1 MIRTLLCL
9 LIFFSSALLLAQTQR
24 VSGRVTSASEPNG
37 LPGVSVLVKGSSTGA
52 LTDLDGRYA
61 LEAPANATLVF
72 SFVGFTSQEI
82 AVNGQTEINVL
93 MTEEAKELEEVVVMG
108 YASVQKRDLTG
119 AVTAVK
125 ATAFQDQSL
134 SGIDQALQGQ
144 APGVQVTQSSG
155 TPGGGI
161 SVRIR
166 GVTSIGA
173 GNTPLYI
180 IDGIMVETGTLS
192 LRSFGGQNDNAL
204 SLINPGDI
212 ESIQVLKDA
221 SAKALYGSRASNGV
235 VIVTTKRGKTN
246 QAKINFDAQRGIVD
260 PVNKIKLLNSTELL
274 ELQREAVTNAG
285 QNPDS
290 FGLIP
295 GVTDAV
301 NTNWQDEVLRTGIM
315 QQYQL
320 SASGGNDYSKYY
332 ISTNYR
338 SEEGVQ
344 LNNLFERVGAT
355 INLDQR
361 LTNKLSVSTNITLA
375 RTLNK
380 RVKGDNFLD
389 GVYSGAVKS
398 LPFYAPYDEQGK
410 LVGPGNPSYAA
421 FPNFNPVAQALL
433 PRFKATT
440 AKMLGALI
448 ANYKFNQNFSL
459 RAQVSMDYN
468 DITEDQYE
476 SSQTAIGGYLTG
488 VGGQGYGVFIA
499 STSTNI
505 NSYATLSYAKV
516 LGKHSVNAL
525 VGTEVIENFSIN
537 GNVQGRLF
545 PSDDYTYI
553 SSAGVVDQGGSG
565 KAQNGLTS
573 FFGEVK
579 YDYNDKYLVTAS
591 FRADGSS
598 RFGPNNRFAYFPA
611 LSAAWRISSE
621 DFWNY
626 SFINDLK
633 LRVSSGFTGNERI
646 GNFQFLGQ
654 WGPVTYNGSSG
665 VGPLSIDN
673 PNLKWETTQE
683 NNVGLDVSFMEG
695 RFQLTADAYYNK
707 TTDMLLVKPYAST
720 TGFTGVTDN
729 IGEMENKGLELGIN
743 TVNIDG
749 ELKWST
755 SINLSLNRNKVL
767 LLSDSVPLYRGY
779 TANGVDATN
788 IIKEGYPLGTFLGL
802 KFLGV
807 NPATGDAMYQD
818 TNKDGNITNDD
829 AVIIGNSQ
837 AKLYGGFTN
846 KFAYKRFDLSIFFQ
860 FSYGNKILNLSKT
873 TFVNTGA
880 DILNNQT
887 VEALR
892 RWRKPGDITDVPRYE
907 FENTF
912 NNLHSDRFIEDGSY
926 LRLKNLS
933 FGYNLPSEWCNKL
946 KLERVRIYGSGT
958 NLWTL
963 TKYTGAD
970 PEVSTLDGSVSA
982 QGIDFFTLPQVRTL
996 SIGINATLK

>member
-9 LIFFSSALLLAQTQR
+9 FIFSSTLLLAQTQR
-24 VSGRVTSASEPNG
+24 VSGRVTSQTEPNG
-37 LPGVSVLVKGSSTGA
+37 LPGVSVVVKGSSTGA
-52 LTDLDGRYA
+52 ITDLDGKFVV
-61 LEAPANATLVF
+61 EAPPDATLVV
-72 SFVGFTSQEI
+72 SFVGYSSQEI
-82 AVNGQTEINVL
+82 PVNGQSVINVV

-119 AVTAVK
+119 SVTAVK
-125 ATAFQDQSL
+125 ATDFQDQSL
-134 SGIDQALQGQ
+134 SGIDQALQGH

-180 IDGIMVETGTLS
+180 IDGIQVETGTLS

-235 VIVTTKRGKTN
+235 VIVNTKRGKKN

-260 PVNKIKLLNSTELL
+260 PVNRIKLLNSTELL

-285 QNPDS
+285 KNPDAL
-290 FGLIP
+290 GLIP

-344 LNNLFERVGAT
+344 LNNLFERLGAT
-355 INLDQR
+355 VNLDQR
-361 LTNKLSVSTNITLA
+361 LTNKLSISSNMTIA

-398 LPFYAPYDEQGK
+398 LPYYSPYDEQGK
-410 LVGPGNPSYAA
+410 LVGPGNAAYAA

-433 PRFKATT
+433 PRFNANT
-440 AKMLGALI
+440 AKLLGALI
-448 ANYKFNQNFSL
+448 ANYKFNDNFL
-459 RAQVSMDYN
+459 LKAQVSLDYN

-476 SSQTAIGGYLTG
+476 SSQTAIGGYLPS
-488 VGGQGYGVFIA
+488 VGGEGYGLFIA

-505 NSYATLSYAKV
+505 NSYATLSYNKV
-516 LGKHSVNAL
+516 LGKHSVSGL
-525 VGTEVIENFSIN
+525 IGTEVIQNHSIN

-553 SSAGVVDQGGSG
+553 GSAGIVDQGGSG
-565 KAQNGLTS
+565 KAQNGLAS
-573 FFGEVK
+573 FFAEGK
-579 YDYNDKYLVTAS
+579 YDYNDRYLVTAS

-621 DFWNY
+621 EFWNAD
-626 SFINDLK
+626 FVNDLK
-633 LRVSSGFTGNERI
+633 LRASVGFTGNERI
-646 GNFQFLGQ
+646 GNFQFLGT
-654 WGPVTYNGSSG
+654 WGPVTYNGTSG
-665 VGPLSIDN
+665 VGPASIAN

-683 NNVGLDVSFMEG
+683 NNIGVDVSFLEG

-707 TTDMLLVKPYAST
+707 TTDMLLLRPYAST

-743 TVNIDG
+743 TVNFDG
-749 ELKWST
+749 AFKWST
-755 SINLSLNRNKVL
+755 GINLSLNRNKVL
-767 LLSDSVPLYRGY
+767 FLSDSVPLYRGY
-779 TANGVDATN
+779 TANGVDGTN

-807 NPATGDAMYQD
+807 DPATGDAMYQD

-829 AVIIGNSQ
+829 AVIIGTAQ
-837 AKLYGGFTN
+837 PKLYGGFTN
-846 KFAYKRFDLSIFFQ
+846 KFSYKRFDLSLFFQ
-860 FSYGNKILNLSKT
+860 FSYGNKILNFSKT
-873 TFVNTGA
+873 TLVNTGA
-880 DILNNQT
+880 DILNNQS

-907 FENTF
+907 YENTF
-912 NNLHSDRFIEDGSY
+912 NNLHSDRFLEDGSY

-933 FGYNLPSEWCNKL
+933 VGYNLPSAWCDKL